1 MPPIDPITELRSLC
15 ALAESIHAS
24 VQMELDRLARSRT
37 TSPAQSACLARARG
51 HLELAQRALSEVHPE
66 RPFGG
71 QVVRRKLK
79 LGAPESRGRGKRAPA
94 PGAAARPTTTS
105 KPVDEPVCGAAV
117 PGPSGSEA
125 DGLETCAVDIGA
137 SSDAPTWAQRR
148 VEEIGRALDCALL
161 EGVLDDT
168 QGAPRTEDGS
178 EGPPQHTAPPT
189 AVAQSVGVDGLAP
202 GSRPHFSGHTDVLS
216 IPDLVGF
223 FQMQSKT
230 GVLEIQHA
238 SEVFRFE
245 FENGALLHA
254 ASSRSPAGERLGE
267 ILVRRG
273 ALTEASLPQLLAQ
286 LSRGE
291 RLGNALLRLDGITQ
305 ADLTGAVEEQ
315 VLGIFV
321 RLAKLPGCSF
331 TFHECT
337 FERDL
342 PGRVRHNVTR
352 LLLDSARFLD
362 DEAHARRESA

>member
-1 MPPIDPITELRSLC
+1 MHPQDPLSELRGLRALADAIQLRVQTELDSLGRSGT
-15 ALAESIHAS
+15 AS
-24 VQMELDRLARSRT
+24 PLQR
-37 TSPAQSACLARARG
+37 ACLARARG
-51 HLELAQRALSEVHPE
+51 HLELAQRALSETRPEHPY
-66 RPFGG
+66 GA
-71 QVVRRKLK
+71 QIVTANLK
-79 LGAPESRGRGKRAPA
+79 LTTLSSGGHGQRAHASAAAPRAAQQANPAVGAAPESGAPTAEA
-94 PGAAARPTTTS
+94 PG
-105 KPVDEPVCGAAV
+105 
-117 PGPSGSEA
+117 PGGSAE
-125 DGLETCAVDIGA
+125 
-137 SSDAPTWAQRR
+137 APTWAQRR
-148 VEEIGRALDCALL
+148 VEEIGRVLDNALL
-161 EGVLDDT
+161 EGVLEDHKGTGSSGDT
-168 QGAPRTEDGS
+168 QQASRAPEV
-178 EGPPQHTAPPT
+178 AP
-189 AVAQSVGVDGLAP
+189 SVGVDGPAS

-223 FQMQSKT
+223 FQTQSKT

-238 SEVFRFE
+238 SEVFRLE
-245 FENGALLHA
+245 FEKGALLHA

-273 ALTEASLPQLLAQ
+273 ALTEARLPQLLAQ

-291 RLGNALLRLDGITQ
+291 RLGNALLRLDGVSQ

-362 DEAHARRESA
+362 AEAHALRESA

>member
-1 MPPIDPITELRSLC
+1 MHPMDPLTELRSLR
-15 ALAESIHAS
+15 ALANAIQAS
-24 VQMELDRLARSRT
+24 VQRELDRLGRSG
-37 TSPAQSACLARARG
+37 TSTPAERACLARARG
-51 HLELAQRALSEVHPE
+51 HLELAQRALSEANPE
-66 RPFGG
+66 QPPWAR
-71 QVVRRKLK
+71 VVPSKLK
-79 LGAPESRGRGKRAPA
+79 LGGPEYRGRGKRTQA
-94 PGAAARPTTTS
+94 PGPAARS
-105 KPVDEPVCGAAV
+105 KPAQRPVVEAA
-117 PGPSGSEA
+117 PGDRSPIPGGRDT
-125 DGLETCAVDIGA
+125 DGLDTAAMG
-137 SSDAPTWAQRR
+137 DAPTWAQRR
-148 VEEIGRALDCALL
+148 VEEIGRALDSALL

-168 QGAPRTEDGS
+168 KGATRSEDGS
-178 EGPPQHTAPPT
+178 EAHSQHAGAPT

-245 FENGALLHA
+245 FENGTLLHA

-286 LSRGE
+286 LASGE
-291 RLGNALLRLDGITQ
+291 RLGDALLRLDGITQ

-337 FERDL
+337 FDRDL

-352 LLLDSARFLD
+352 LLLDSARYLD